1 MYRHVAP
8 PSSER
13 YTPPASASISA
24 HSRVGFAGEMASPML
39 PSRPGG
45 SPGLCVSSV
54 QCSPPSVD
62 LKIPPPGPPDTSCHG
77 LRCACQK
84 AAYSTSGLDGS
95 RTRSEIP
102 VESLRNSTLFH
113 VLPPSVALYTPRS
126 AFGPKAC
133 PWAPTHTM
141 SGLAGCTRTREICCV
156 SASPTKVQGLPPS
169 AVLKP
174 PSPCEMLP
182 RIGYSPVPTYT
193 MSGFDSLTPNAPMV
207 PPKYL
212 SVTDSQVSPPSVVL
226 KRPPPVVPIQNSLG
240 REPPPATATEGPPRS
255 NPPTPHSR
263 PANTVE
269 S

>member
-24 HSRVGFAGEMASPML
+24 HTRAGFAGETASPML
-39 PSRPGG
+39 PSTPGG

-84 AAYSTSGLDGS
+84 AAYRTSGLLGS

-113 VLPPSVALYTPRS
+113 VLPPSVVLYTPRS

-133 PWAPTHTM
+133 PCAPTHTM
-141 SGLAGCTRTREICCV
+141 SGLAACTRTRESCYV
-156 SASPTKVQGLPPS
+156 PASPTQAQVLPPS
-169 AVLKP
+169 VVLNTP
-174 PSPCEMLP
+174 APDDPLP
-182 RIGYSPVPTYT
+182 RIGYSPVPTSP
-193 MSGFDSLTPNAPMV
+193 MPGFG
-207 PPKYL
+207 
-212 SVTDSQVSPPSVVL
+212 SVTPDAAT
-226 KRPPPVVPIQNSLG
+226 VP
-240 REPPPATATEGPPRS
+240 
-255 NPPTPHSR
+255 
-263 PANTVE
+263 
-269 S
+269 